1 MDDDI
6 RSENNANL
14 AGPRYEPPGQEH
26 EKNRNEGI
34 ERNGDGEGRQNYRR
48 EISPSNG
55 EEIDELYED
64 ASAERRAEIIASR
77 YWSGILPPP
86 DEFNQYPI
94 DVQKMI
100 VEWADESQK
109 AQNAIVKSA
118 IELDKAESKRLDDA
132 SDTDASQIV
141 RAQRG
146 TIALNAMLIIG
157 AVILGALGQAVSCG
171 ALIGG
176 LAVINVATLY
186 ASKNKD
192 EGDARDGKQDS

>member
-1 MDDDI
+1 
-6 RSENNANL
+6 
-14 AGPRYEPPGQEH
+14 
-26 EKNRNEGI
+26 
-34 ERNGDGEGRQNYRR
+34 
-48 EISPSNG
+48 
-55 EEIDELYED
+55 
-64 ASAERRAEIIASR
+64 
-77 YWSGILPPP
+77 
-86 DEFNQYPI
+86 
-94 DVQKMI
+94 MI